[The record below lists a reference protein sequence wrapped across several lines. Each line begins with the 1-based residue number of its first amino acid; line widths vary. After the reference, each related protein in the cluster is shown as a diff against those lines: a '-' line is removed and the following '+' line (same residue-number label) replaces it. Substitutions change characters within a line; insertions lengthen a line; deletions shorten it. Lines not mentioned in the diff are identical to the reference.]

1 MCFCLEPAGSA
12 MHLRSSMH
20 GNECSGLSQTSMT
33 VIPSLVCGSYPHQL
47 PAHCSYDAIGAAL
60 EEAYQAA
67 ITAGANPR
75 IVLINSPSNPTGRAF
90 SPSTVS
96 EIVEFCSSRGIILI
110 SDEIYSD
117 LRFSPWDPQMSPFT
131 RSKGEACIIMTG
143 GLSKVS

>member
-1 MCFCLEPAGSA
+1 
-12 MHLRSSMH
+12 
-20 GNECSGLSQTSMT
+20 MT
-33 VIPSLVCGSYPHQL
+33 VIPFLVCDSYPHQF
-47 PAHCSYDAIGAAL
+47 PIHCSHTAIGTAL

-75 IVLINSPSNPTGRAF
+75 IILINSPSNPTGRAY

-117 LRFSPWDPQMSPFT
+117 LCFSPWDPQMSPFKQ
-131 RSKGEACIIMTG
+131 SKGKACIIMTG